1 MPADCVPRPRD
12 ATVTEPH
19 LLLDTDV
26 LIEVLC
32 GNPKTGGTGLHTEV
46 SGDTGYSAAT
56 DSGDGG
62 HRARGVLAGDGSRD
76 TVALIVFD
84 DHHVIPLTIGDG
96 LGNPTLSF
104 AAPPL

>member
-1 MPADCVPRPRD
+1 MPADCAPKPRD

-56 DSGDGG
+56 DSRDGDIE
-62 HRARGVLAGDGSRD
+62 HEEFWREMEAD
-76 TVALIVFD
+76 
-84 DHHVIPLTIGDG
+84 IP
-96 LGNPTLSF
+96 
-104 AAPPL
+104 